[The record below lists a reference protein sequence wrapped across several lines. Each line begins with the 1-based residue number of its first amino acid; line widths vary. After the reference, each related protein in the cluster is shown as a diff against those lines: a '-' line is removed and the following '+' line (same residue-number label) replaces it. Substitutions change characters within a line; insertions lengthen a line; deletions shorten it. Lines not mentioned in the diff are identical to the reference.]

1 MSAMSTRR
9 ATTGAAVGTEFEVPG
24 PWAAGPASRDSA
36 ARRAGGCGCQQP
48 GGQRE
53 LHFLE
58 LHYKEL
64 HYRESRV
71 RALPTRPAGVKPAG
85 VRSDGVRSDGVRS
98 DGVRPAG
105 VRSAGVPPAGVRPA
119 GAGSAGARPAPL
131 RLTRRGRAVAA
142 GLTVIAAAA
151 VVILMWLA
159 AAGGAQAS
167 SQGQPPGA
175 GYLGMTKVVVRPGQ
189 TLWSIA
195 TSAEPSANPW
205 VVMQQIVDANAL
217 SGFSVQAGEL
227 LWVPRG

>member
-24 PWAAGPASRDSA
+24 PWAAGPASRDTA

-71 RALPTRPAGVKPAG
+71 RALATRPTDVRPAGVRPAD
-85 VRSDGVRSDGVRS
+85 VRPA
-98 DGVRPAG
+98 GVRPAG
-105 VRSAGVPPAGVRPA
+105 VRPAA
-119 GAGSAGARPAPL
+119 AGSAGARPAPL

-142 GLTVIAAAA
+142 GLAVIAVAA

-167 SQGQPPGA
+167 SQRQPPGA

-227 LWVPRG
+227 LWVPKG